1 MKTIHDFNNSYLR
14 KIWEATCGRMGY
26 PDPAKKDGNG
36 NFVHQRQYEC
46 AMNYNIKQRVTE
58 DTMYEKAHELGISG
72 HILPIKS
79 KHERTA
85 VLQHFTVNFTDLK
98 SGSEPVTVSLQYGG
112 RATRPD
118 VDIALQNF
126 GGQKILFQKMNID
139 TVDDPNMCMYLDL
152 CRQAVDSPIYLP
164 EQVQRSFGFILELVD
179 APVKQTSRVIRAIG
193 FDRKTEAPK
202 AVLNDNKYELE
213 AYITTAPSTK
223 LRVIARALN
232 KDVTGM
238 ADHAIRAMLRQ
249 MASDPVDQS
258 KLSVAI
264 GDDRESVLTAIRFLD
279 ENKLLE
285 FKQDNQWYLRDHAES
300 GEWVALNGTVMA
312 DLTNDIDVAKQRL
325 CSLIMGEGAKGA
337 TPRRDILREFRRVM
351 ELNERKVTDR
361 AERRN
366 PLDSDAQAAV
376 REQIVEAMTDGLI
389 KFYPKGAK
397 WSFTDKPNANE
408 SMIVSMANALPDQ
421 KPFDVL
427 FEFILTKKA
436 DWLEE
441 KLKGVREAVTA

>member
-1 MKTIHDFNNSYLR
+1 
-14 KIWEATCGRMGY
+14 
-26 PDPAKKDGNG
+26 
-36 NFVHQRQYEC
+36 
-46 AMNYNIKQRVTE
+46 
-58 DTMYEKAHELGISG
+58 
-72 HILPIKS
+72 
-79 KHERTA
+79 
-85 VLQHFTVNFTDLK
+85 
-98 SGSEPVTVSLQYGG
+98 
-112 RATRPD
+112 
-118 VDIALQNF
+118 
-126 GGQKILFQKMNID
+126 
-139 TVDDPNMCMYLDL
+139 
-152 CRQAVDSPIYLP
+152 
-164 EQVQRSFGFILELVD
+164 
-179 APVKQTSRVIRAIG
+179 
-193 FDRKTEAPK
+193 
-202 AVLNDNKYELE
+202 
-213 AYITTAPSTK
+213 
-223 LRVIARALN
+223 
-232 KDVTGM
+232 
-238 ADHAIRAMLRQ
+238 
-249 MASDPVDQS
+249 
-258 KLSVAI
+258 
-264 GDDRESVLTAIRFLD
+264 
-279 ENKLLE
+279 
-285 FKQDNQWYLRDHAES
+285 
-300 GEWVALNGTVMA
+300 MA
-312 DLTNDIDVAKQRL
+312 DLTDDIDVAKQRL